1 MTTPAEN
8 ITKGSIEANNA
19 STPCDNGQRISD
31 DEIVADLFRLARSGR
46 YLKAEPL
53 LAAGASLYPNEPQER
68 IKKCLRLL
76 AERLW
81 DTDHGGYATDYRLQR
96 RHPRSSHAACA

>member
-1 MTTPAEN
+1 MNVEVVTVSKP
-8 ITKGSIEANNA
+8 NA
-19 STPCDNGQRISD
+19 QLELVSD